1 MSWKD
6 VAHLLIVLGVGGYSF
21 YGSMTGTGLG
31 GWLNYAQQAIFGS
44 YSWKFSVIL
53 AVGLVGTLALL
64 AEFVWNMVSGSQDGF
79 EQSIGYRL
87 IFGAKATRP
96 RPPLRKG
103 ISELEKIL
111 PCCGLVNVRQLT
123 DLPHVY
129 GFDFDLFQCGQC
141 ARYWVHAWRSEG
153 SQGWEEATVE
163 DAEKM
168 QLLGGNELR
177 AFMKEWARSFD

>member
-1 MSWKD
+1 M
-6 VAHLLIVLGVGGYSF
+6 
-21 YGSMTGTGLG
+21 
-31 GWLNYAQQAIFGS
+31 
-44 YSWKFSVIL
+44 
-53 AVGLVGTLALL
+53 
-64 AEFVWNMVSGSQDGF
+64 
-79 EQSIGYRL
+79 
-87 IFGAKATRP
+87 
-96 RPPLRKG
+96 
-103 ISELEKIL
+103 EKKEL

-168 QLLGGNELR
+168 QSLGGNELR
-177 AFMKEWARSFD
+177 TFMKEWARSFD